1 MSNSRVSCSTIKP
14 RVSANML
21 FIRVSESRA
30 KIADSGSIMPDLFS
44 CSMVNRLFAG
54 TVNLND
60 PMLLTVNAL
69 LRVLL
74 PTLFLI
80 ASTVA
85 ENAVSSVLSNLI
97 FLFATVETVNALAI
111 FAVALLFLTASVA
124 TVNALLIVALPSLVI
139 RPLALTVNAISKCAS
154 ALSYG

>member
-1 MSNSRVSCSTIKP
+1 
-14 RVSANML
+14 ML

-30 KIADSGSIMPDLFS
+30 KIADSGKIMPDLFS

-69 LRVLL
+69 LIVLL
-74 PTLFLI
+74 PTLVLI
-80 ASTVA
+80 ASTVV
-85 ENAVSSVLSNLI
+85 ENAASSVLLNLN
-97 FLFATVETVNALAI
+97 FLFADVATVNALLI
-111 FAVALLFLTASVA
+111 VAVALLFLTASVA
-124 TVNALLIVALPSLVI
+124 TVNALLRFATPSLVI
-139 RPLALTVNAISKCAS
+139 LAVADTVNAISRCAS